1 VKKHQN
7 LYAYI
12 ALVAAVIFWGISFV
26 WTKELLN
33 NNFHVIFIV
42 TTRLIISFSLLAII
56 FKITN
61 GLEKIQRQDLPKF
74 LLLAFF
80 EPFLY
85 FIGENYGL
93 NYVDASFAAI
103 FIAIIPIV
111 IPFGLYFFYRE
122 KLKWSII
129 VGVLISI
136 IGIAIMSMSNG
147 LSFDLSLKGVLLLL
161 LAVFSAVGYNIV
173 LYKLLKYSPVTITV
187 YQNLISFFYYLPL
200 FFIIDSNELFAMNW
214 NFHTIFC
221 FVMLSVFCSSIAFM
235 GYSFAAQR
243 ITISK
248 ASVFTNAIP
257 VITIIFAVIIG
268 QETISFAKV
277 LGMIVVISG
286 VLLSQFIMRK

>member
-1 VKKHQN
+1 VKKYQN

-42 TTRLIISFSLLAII
+42 TTRLIISFSLLAVI
-56 FKITN
+56 FKIIG

-85 FIGENYGL
+85 FIGESYGL

-136 IGIAIMSMSNG
+136 VGIAIMSMGNG
-147 LSFDLSLKGVLLLL
+147 FSFELSLRGVLLLL

-200 FFIIDSNELFAMNW
+200 FFIIDSNELFAMKW
-214 NFHTIFC
+214 NFHTVFC
-221 FVMLSVFCSSIAFM
+221 FVMLSIFCSSIAFM

-268 QETISFAKV
+268 QETISFTKV
-277 LGMIVVISG
+277 SGMIVVISG
-286 VLLSQFIMRK
+286 VFLSQFIVRK